1 MDNLMEQWK
10 SSLRGNDHENNDRGQ
25 DNRSKSPASRRD
37 AGFIDLSLSTKS
49 AAKEPAGS
57 VDEKGFLGGIDFTR
71 IAPTA
76 VRDRNT
82 VSSGYPSADQALPL
96 GDDADLGEIQRLI
109 TAGIIPS
116 AMRIAEYL
124 QGVSN
129 DEELQVR
136 VKRVRSFIADM
147 LRIEEER
154 LAPSDNSELELLG
167 LLEQSL
173 PVKNLRNGLAKL
185 EHSIP

>member
-1 MDNLMEQWK
+1 
-10 SSLRGNDHENNDRGQ
+10 
-25 DNRSKSPASRRD
+25 
-37 AGFIDLSLSTKS
+37 
-49 AAKEPAGS
+49 
-57 VDEKGFLGGIDFTR
+57 
-71 IAPTA
+71 
-76 VRDRNT
+76 
-82 VSSGYPSADQALPL
+82 
-96 GDDADLGEIQRLI
+96 
-109 TAGIIPS
+109 
-116 AMRIAEYL
+116 MRIAEYL